1 MIRGTEFSGNAAEGK
16 LAVFG
21 CSVKIIREPSFIY
34 RRSIPLAKGVVACP
48 PPILCVSSD
57 KHRRRMETEVKEKE
71 KAKRGKELK
80 EFCPPNRRPLPLL
93 LSLSFFY
100 AWRQGNKQTIFSPET
115 CSHCRDS
122 CHECPALPIRQII
135 MRKIFF

>member
-1 MIRGTEFSGNAAEGK
+1 
-16 LAVFG
+16 
-21 CSVKIIREPSFIY
+21 
-34 RRSIPLAKGVVACP
+34 
-48 PPILCVSSD
+48 
-57 KHRRRMETEVKEKE
+57 METEVKEKE

-93 LSLSFFY
+93 LSLSFY

-135 MRKIFF
+135 MRKFFFKDKEIRVESIIKQKIKNNKYDN